1 VNVVADAL
9 SRKSQGGVE
18 KSEPTLDQLAQQIG
32 MIQLDTRPTNR
43 DVSLATLVI
52 LPTLADQ
59 IKLAQ
64 EKDPELEKLK

>member
-9 SRKSQGGVE
+9 SRKSQGRVE